1 MENYVKLDFDA
12 ADVTFALRQ
21 HHPDAC
27 EHGKSYSSQQA
38 KQEALNSP
46 RLQRTLEEVAA
57 ESSRELKDVQKE
69 AQELLEEI
77 GHKMALPAVRSL
89 ALVLR
94 SVLRRILKGIF
105 VNKPGLEKLKEA
117 VRQWPVV
124 LLPSHRSYLDFILV
138 TYLMFEHN
146 ITLPSI
152 AAGQDFM
159 SMAGVS
165 GLLRRSGAFFLRR
178 TFGSDKLYKA
188 VFTAYVQTLLC
199 SGDSPIEFFI
209 EGTRS
214 RTAKSLHPKYGL
226 MNMIVEP
233 YLDGR
238 VPDVVMIPIGISY
251 ERTLEEELFARELL
265 GVPKPKESTGALLR
279 ARTLLSENYGSIIVN
294 IGSPVSLHDL
304 CQSKGISRIPHV
316 LYPRDYTMVFSGER
330 EMIVELGHMVIHRT
344 YHCMVVYPSTLMASA
359 VLYEPSGVPLGELVS
374 IMEWL
379 RRELE
384 ERGVAVY
391 WEGDNTVSL
400 VHSSLQMHSACVEL
414 APSDIVQPRTYH
426 LTSKLA
432 TPSDHTPSIV
442 DLLGMALDSSEL
454 HLITEISYMH
464 LMLAHYRNQLM
475 FALIPEAMVALS
487 MYRFLPCNKVNAVK
501 RFDALHCALYK
512 EFVLP
517 KRVPTQ
523 MFEDSIHCLL
533 DRGVVVSQRPGDY
546 TLNPQKE
553 HVLAFLESLVLP
565 FVAGVWVVCH
575 HLLSM
580 KGGVQSVSATVHGA
594 KVLAAKCVKAG
605 VVRSY
610 ETLSLDLIR
619 NALQSLTEAGL
630 IMQHTSEVEG
640 RDRLV
645 KVDDLQGLQQLTR
658 ELEVMVGTARPSR
671 AKL

>member
-1 MENYVKLDFDA
+1 MKLDFDSS
-12 ADVTFALRQ
+12 DVTFALRQ
-21 HHPDAC
+21 HHPEAS
-27 EHGKSYSSQQA
+27 EHGKVYSSQQV
-38 KQEALNSP
+38 KQEALSSP
-46 RLQRTLEEVAA
+46 RLQRILEEVAI
-57 ESSRELKDVQKE
+57 ESGRDLKDVQKE
-69 AQELLEEI
+69 AKELVEEI

-94 SVLRRILKGIF
+94 SVLRRILKGIY
-105 VNKPGLEKLKEA
+105 VNKPGLEKLKET
-117 VRQWPVV
+117 VRHWPVV

-159 SMAGVS
+159 NMAGIS
-165 GLLRRSGAFFLRR
+165 SLLRRSGAFFLRR

-238 VPDVVMIPIGISY
+238 VPDVLMIPIGISY

-265 GVPKPKESTGALLR
+265 GVPKPKESTGALLQ
-279 ARTLLSENYGSIIVN
+279 ARTLFGENYGSIIIN
-294 IGSPVSLHDL
+294 IGSPISLHDI
-304 CQSKGISRIPHV
+304 CCSKGISRIPRAMF
-316 LYPRDYTMVFSGER
+316 PRDNTMIQPGER
-330 EMIVELGHMVIHRT
+330 EMIVELGHMIVHRT
-344 YHCMVVYPSTLMASA
+344 YHCMTLYPSTLMASI
-359 VLYEPSGVPLGELVS
+359 VLCQPSGVPLGELVS
-374 IMEWL
+374 MLEWL
-379 RRELE
+379 RCELE
-384 ERGVAVY
+384 ERGVSVY
-391 WEGDNTVSL
+391 WEEGDTLSL
-400 VHSSLQMHSACVEL
+400 VHTSLKMHTVCL
-414 APSDIVQPRTYH
+414 DLTPSGCVQPHTSH

-432 TPSDHTPSIV
+432 ASSERTLSIV
-442 DLLGMALDSSEL
+442 DLLGTALDSSEL
-454 HLITEISYMH
+454 HIITQISFVH

-475 FALIPEAMVALS
+475 FALVPEAMAALS
-487 MYRFLPCNKVNAVK
+487 LYRFLPCSRVSAVK

-517 KRVPTQ
+517 KRVPIE
-523 MFEDSIHCLL
+523 MFHDSVSCLL
-533 DRGVVVSQRPGDY
+533 DRGVVVMQSPGQY
-546 TLNPQKE
+546 SLNPNKE
-553 HVLAFLESLVLP
+553 HVLTFLESLVLP

-575 HLLSM
+575 YLLSM
-580 KGGVQSVSATVHGA
+580 KGGVQSVTATVHGA

-605 VVRSY
+605 VVKSY

-645 KVDDLQGLQQLTR
+645 KVDDLKGLQQLTR
-658 ELEVMVGTARPSR
+658 ELEVMVGKAGSPK